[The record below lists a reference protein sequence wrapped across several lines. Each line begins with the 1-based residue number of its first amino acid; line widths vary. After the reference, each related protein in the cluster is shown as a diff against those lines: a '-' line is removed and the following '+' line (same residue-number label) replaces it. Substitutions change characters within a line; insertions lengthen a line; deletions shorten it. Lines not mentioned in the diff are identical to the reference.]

1 MLCMHFIC
9 SLCGGTLIA
18 APLAVLLDGVNTVN
32 SEKRGENGNSA
43 ISEDAIWLHLFDFL
57 HRNTETH
64 PDDRDTEDT
73 GTEGES

>member
-32 SEKRGENGNSA
+32 SEKRGDNGNSA
-43 ISEDAIWLHLFDFL
+43 ISDDAI
-57 HRNTETH
+57 
-64 PDDRDTEDT
+64 
-73 GTEGES
+73 